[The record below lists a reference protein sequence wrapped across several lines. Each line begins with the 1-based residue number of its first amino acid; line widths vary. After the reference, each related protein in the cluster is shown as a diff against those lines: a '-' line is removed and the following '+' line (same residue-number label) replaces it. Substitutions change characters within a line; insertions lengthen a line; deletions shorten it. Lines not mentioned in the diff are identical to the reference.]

1 MYRCLVFML
10 RVQRMCSACAA
21 RVQRMCSASFW
32 IGCGCKHHY
41 IRILIRSHSHP
52 YRKVMKSGWWLPH
65 DEMWDEHDNSTY
77 KPWLKMGWQ
86 LSGVWWTIM
95 NQVASSWTV
104 IFTSHFHHNYNWTT
118 STDSNVEYMCI
129 GEEWEHGRK
138 HGMYQHMMDSA
149 FCHLPRHLLIPPEWP
164 APMPAPVVICD
175 DANSKLIV
183 LSHYSGRFRFS
194 ACFNSRH
201 SMRSSVCFQA
211 KSHFM
216 PKTAFCFWI
225 TKTWVLD

>member
-104 IFTSHFHHNYNWTT
+104 IFACHFHHNYNGTT
-118 STDSNVEYMCI
+118 SRDSNVEYLRRRVRGWKKPWHVPTHDGLSM
-129 GEEWEHGRK
+129 
-138 HGMYQHMMDSA
+138 
-149 FCHLPRHLLIPPEWP
+149 LPRHLLIPP
-164 APMPAPVVICD
+164 D
-175 DANSKLIV
+175 
-183 LSHYSGRFRFS
+183 LSPWHLCS
-194 ACFNSRH
+194 AAMQIQN
-201 SMRSSVCFQA
+201 
-211 KSHFM
+211 
-216 PKTAFCFWI
+216 
-225 TKTWVLD
+225 L